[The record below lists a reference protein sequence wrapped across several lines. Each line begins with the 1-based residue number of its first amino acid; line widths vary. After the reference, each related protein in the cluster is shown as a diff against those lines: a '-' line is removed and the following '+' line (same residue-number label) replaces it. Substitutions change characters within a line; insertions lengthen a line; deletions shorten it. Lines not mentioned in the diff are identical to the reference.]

1 MIPGAFDYAAPDS
14 VAEAITLLQ
23 QRPGEGKIIAGGQSL
38 LPMMKLRLA
47 LARPRR

>member
-38 LPMMKLRLA
+38 LPNDETAPRA
-47 LARPRR
+47 ARTRR